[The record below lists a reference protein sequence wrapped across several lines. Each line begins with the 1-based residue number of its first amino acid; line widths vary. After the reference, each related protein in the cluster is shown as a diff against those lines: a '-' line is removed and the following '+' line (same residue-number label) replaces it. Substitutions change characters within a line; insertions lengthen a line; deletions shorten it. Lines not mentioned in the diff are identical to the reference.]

1 MGEISTIVDVDRAID
16 GVNDRSG
23 LLNRRV
29 KEVSKEMLKSIATPL
44 ILSPATSRAASF
56 LDLLEDRKSGG
67 WSFKKVV
74 SLMAAVRSITIAK
87 AHKDLGTILYKHGSW
102 NEDYSI
108 GFAGVLAMCPLTEN
122 ITEAHVKVF
131 GSGMNLVLGF
141 HNDPIGKA
149 YKKYFY
155 KLFEAVVK
163 EIQASVNYI
172 HMENRIVDGSTEAF
186 KDRRTNEMIQY
197 NLDKP
202 QAQALGMRHDKAMH
216 QTILATPKG
225 VSATKAKREVGLM
238 DKKTIAKSYNYRG
251 AMHAWCLRDRIE
263 TGCALAPNMA
273 PDAVA
278 RIVLKQVAP
287 GYVMRHPATGHPIG
301 YKKQAALMFSK
312 KLAKRQ
318 LQRLGQL

>member
-1 MGEISTIVDVDRAID
+1 MGEISTIVDVDLAID
-16 GVNDRSG
+16 GVNDMSG
-23 LLNRRV
+23 LLSRRV
-29 KEVSKEMLKSIATPL
+29 KEVSKEMLRSIATEL
-44 ILSPATSRAASF
+44 ISSPATTCAASF
-56 LDLLEDRKSGG
+56 LDLLEDRGSGG
-67 WSFKKVV
+67 WNFKKVV
-74 SLMAAVRSITIAK
+74 SLMAAMRSITK
-87 AHKDLGTILYKHGSW
+87 AEAEKDLGTILYKHGSL
-102 NEDYSI
+102 NEDYA
-108 GFAGVLAMCPLTEN
+108 GFLTMCPVTEN
-122 ITEAHVKVF
+122 ITEEHVKVF

-172 HMENRIVDGSTEAF
+172 HMENRIRDVSTEAF
-186 KDRRTNEMIQY
+186 NDRRTKEMIQY

-216 QTILATPKG
+216 QTILNLPGG
-225 VSATKAKREVGLM
+225 VSATKAKREAGLM

-251 AMHAWCLRDRIE
+251 AMYAWCLRDRIE
-263 TGCALAPNMA
+263 TACTLAPNMA

-278 RIVLKQVAP
+278 RYVLKQVAP
-287 GYVMRHPATGHPIG
+287 GYVMRNPGTGHPIG

-312 KLAKRQ
+312 KFAKRR